1 MKNKNEKIKL
11 VLNSMKVTK
20 VLREK
25 KCNDIKNI
33 IKLCKNKKHKQK

>member
-1 MKNKNEKIKL
+1 MKNENEKIKF

-25 KCNDIKNI
+25 KNAMI
-33 IKLCKNKKHKQK
+33 

>member
-25 KCNDIKNI
+25 KNAMI
-33 IKLCKNKKHKQK
+33 